1 MYKWIY
7 AAYILLECTNFCT
20 TEYDLYINSTESKK
34 IFGYEA
40 NFYFVRNGEIKQNAV
55 DHHINIPTKEN
66 CVPFSWKATNYK
78 DKLQVDFHILINAS
92 GIMHFDMPRL
102 TAIKTEKRDFCITA
116 TCTGQVEG
124 TLAFTIIINVTGFV
138 DYGNKTVLRFPR
150 TKYCNKDIGLVVD
163 TVADEETSITSYIA
177 VAIACTVI
185 LSLAATNAVIH
196 VLSMPKSEKVK
207 EGTTQASPSKTCST
221 TTHCTKRAT
230 NTSYCP
236 CVTSYLLAA
245 RSPGTWWTP
254 DNSTSKNFPP
264 PNRPATSTIGNQIP
278 QDPLHPEDIVP
289 LREKRNKE
297 IREKLQDIVLDR
309 SRVSLHELLQ
319 EGTFGKIFE
328 AVVTGP
334 EDGEGQNVLV
344 KTVSEKA
351 SDEQAS
357 LLLAEGS
364 MLKGLNHQNIC
375 SIAYVCLAEENC
387 ERPFVITPQ
396 MNQGNLKNFLKK
408 SRTPEGTGLEKSV
421 TTRDLI
427 DMALQIANGML
438 YLEMRNIVHKDLAT
452 RNCVIDDEFH
462 IKITDCALSRD
473 LFPMDYHCL
482 GDNENKPVKWMA
494 VESLEQH
501 RFTTASD
508 VWSFGVVLWELIT
521 LGQQPYNSI
530 DAFEMVFY
538 LKNGHRLGQPTG
550 CPDDLFTIMGYC
562 WALSAEE
569 RPGFAQ
575 LMILLTKFYNALIQF
590 I

>member
-1 MYKWIY
+1 MYM
-7 AAYILLECTNFCT
+7 
-20 TEYDLYINSTESKK
+20 NSTESEK
-34 IFGYEA
+34 IFGYAA
-40 NFYFVRNGEIKQNAV
+40 NFYFVRGGQIKPNAV
-55 DHHINIPTKEN
+55 GHPINIPTSED
-66 CVPFSWKATNYK
+66 CISFTWEATNLK
-78 DKLQVDFHILINAS
+78 NKLHVAISIILNVSKMVEIRVPS
-92 GIMHFDMPRL
+92 SLRTIPH
-102 TAIKTEKRDFCITA
+102 KKKDFCITA
-116 TCTGQVEG
+116 ACTHEKEG
-124 TLAFTIIINVTGFV
+124 VVAIDVHFNITGF
-138 DYGNKTVLRFPR
+138 GGENITNLQFKR
-150 TKYCNKDIGLVVD
+150 TKYCEKDIRLASKNGRVTNSYSVVLD
-163 TVADEETSITSYIA
+163 DSKFVYVG
-177 VAIACTVI
+177 VAIACAVIVI
-185 LSLAATNAVIH
+185 LAVTIAVLH
-196 VLSMPKSEKVK
+196 VQSIPKS
-207 EGTTQASPSKTCST
+207 
-221 TTHCTKRAT
+221 
-230 NTSYCP
+230 
-236 CVTSYLLAA
+236 
-245 RSPGTWWTP
+245 
-254 DNSTSKNFPP
+254 DKNKQRDQPRRPVGPP
-264 PNRPATSTIGNQIP
+264 PRLVAPRVVQNTRPMNLTVPVLRHTYLPPERLGPVGCPATVLPNNEVIVPKPAETSTIGNQIP
-278 QDPLHPEDIVP
+278 QDPLHPEDTLP

-309 SRVSLHELLQ
+309 LRVSLGEILQ
-319 EGTFGKIFE
+319 EGTFGKIYE
-328 AVVTGP
+328 GVVTGP
-334 EDGEGQNVLV
+334 EDGEGQNVFV

-375 SIAYVCLAEENC
+375 SIVYVCLSEE
-387 ERPFVITPQ
+387 EVDRPFVVTPI

-438 YLEMRNIVHKDLAT
+438 YLEMRSLVHKDLAT
-452 RNCVIDDEFH
+452 RNCLIDDEFH

-508 VWSFGVVLWELIT
+508 VWSFGVTLWELIT

-562 WALSAEE
+562 WALSGEE

-575 LMILLTKFYNALIQF
+575 LLILLTKFFNALIQF